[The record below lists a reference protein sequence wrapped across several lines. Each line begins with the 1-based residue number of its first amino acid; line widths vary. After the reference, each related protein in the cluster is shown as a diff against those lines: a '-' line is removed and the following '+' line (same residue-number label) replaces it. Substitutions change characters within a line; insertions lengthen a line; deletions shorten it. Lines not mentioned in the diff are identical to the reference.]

1 MSCVFFSVLTLSL
14 ILALIWISTSS
25 IVIVL
30 IITDWFK
37 FIAPK
42 QLHFYREDEISLHAL
57 WMPNVNRRLSSINH
71 SYVTRTDN
79 TSWQLLTIKKS
90 SSSRPSTPHRPH
102 LIPQKSPIPYQ
113 TIPEYLP
120 EKRRYPCWLYEHK
133 VWKNIPG
140 YEDQPLILYQAE
152 PSESIWMSLG
162 NQIGFYFKALGMA
175 FVTGLPFYAR
185 LPLTVDLFV
194 EYLPRVILDISNNSN
209 FRDIPIIIVENPTS
223 RMCGHQD
230 PAIAHRSSGSW
241 DLITL
246 AIRRI
251 LRSAILR
258 YAETRGVTR
267 ADLETDLSLQ
277 YRCGD
282 ILNIWSKVY
291 GFMSY
296 SLIEKLINQ
305 HKAGPRQIVIET
317 NPLYSKSRN
326 SKEEGL
332 KSKCRVIVL
341 DLVSRL
347 TALGHNVQ
355 VANGSDRSLSWG
367 RMMFSK
373 QLICSASTYCFWPA
387 LAADESY
394 FPDTG
399 LLLSSY
405 PDDLSQ
411 GWHWVRNLTGSFL
424 AATTIRS
431 FPKVEGIVKYLQTH

>member
-1 MSCVFFSVLTLSL
+1 MCVLLLPL
-14 ILALIWISTSS
+14 ILVLIWVSTSS
-25 IVIVL
+25 SGIAP
-30 IITDWFK
+30 IITDWFN
-37 FIAPK
+37 FQSSK
-42 QLHFYREDEISLHAL
+42 QLHFYREDNTSPHAL
-57 WMPNVNRRLSSINH
+57 LMSYVNKSPSRINH
-71 SYVTRTDN
+71 LNVTKTDN
-79 TSWQLLTIKKS
+79 TSEQALSITKS
-90 SSSRPSTPHRPH
+90 SSQRPASPH
-102 LIPQKSPIPYQ
+102 LIPQKSPIPHL

-120 EKRRYPCWLYEHK
+120 EKRRYPCWLYENK

-152 PSESIWMSLG
+152 PSESKWNSLG

-194 EYLPRVILDISNNSN
+194 EYLPRVILNISNNSN
-209 FRDIPIIIVENPTS
+209 FQDIPRVENSTR
-223 RMCGHQD
+223 RMCGYLDQ
-230 PAIAHRSSGSW
+230 AIAHRTSGSW
-241 DLITL
+241 DLITR

-258 YAETRGVTR
+258 YAETKGVTR
-267 ADLETDLSLQ
+267 GDLETDLSLQ

-282 ILNIWSKVY
+282 ILVVRNKVY

-305 HKAGPRQIVIET
+305 HKAGHRQIVIET

-332 KSKCRVIVL
+332 KSKCKVIVL
-341 DLVSRL
+341 DLVSHL
-347 TALGHNVQ
+347 MALGHNVTI
-355 VANGSDRSLSWG
+355 ADASDRSLSWG

-399 LLLSSY
+399 LLLPSY

-411 GWHWVRNLTGSFL
+411 GWHWVRNLKGRFL
-424 AATTIRS
+424 RATTIRGL
-431 FPKVEGIVKYLQTH
+431 KVEGIVKYLQTH